1 MCEIQHR
8 EKHKRYRRNCGIF
21 FCLSAY
27 TEIHREINKKYIKI
41 EKVRYQEENKE
52 IKSKY
57 QINAKKQEKTE
68 VAKKDQTN

>member
-8 EKHKRYRRNCGIF
+8 EAHKRYRRNCGIF

-27 TEIHREINKKYIKI
+27 TGIHRGINKKYIKI
-41 EKVRYQEENKE
+41 EKVRYQEKNKE
-52 IKSKY
+52 TKSKY
-57 QINAKKQEKTE
+57 EIKAKNQEKIE